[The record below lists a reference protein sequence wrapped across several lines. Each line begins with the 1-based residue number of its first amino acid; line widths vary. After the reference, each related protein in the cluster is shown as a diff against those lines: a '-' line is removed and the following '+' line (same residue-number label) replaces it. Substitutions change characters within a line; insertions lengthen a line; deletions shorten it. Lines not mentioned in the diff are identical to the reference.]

1 MKGLCVGAEFV
12 ECLIPNRFTRPVMG
26 LRSRRSVFN
35 ASLIE
40 AVQLARGQYTV
51 AMIAGAYFLLFS
63 KDVEADR
70 AFFERRA
77 LGLKLRNAWI
87 RA

>member
-1 MKGLCVGAEFV
+1 
-12 ECLIPNRFTRPVMG
+12 
-26 LRSRRSVFN
+26 
-35 ASLIE
+35 LIE
-40 AVQLARGQYTV
+40 TVQSARGQYTV
-51 AMIAGAYFLLFS
+51 TVIAGAYFLLFS